1 MTAQH
6 RSPRFQGKIIIVT
19 GASTGIGR
27 ALARDFAR
35 AGATVVMIARNQAR
49 VERAAAEITDGKVIP
64 LAGDVTN
71 RCQVDSL
78 VQQVISQ
85 WGRIDIL
92 VNNAGAGLIAPL
104 DLIPI
109 ADARALFETNFFGTL
124 NFIQAVVPAMK
135 HQGHGHIVNMASV
148 AGLRGIPNSSIY
160 SASKAAVIALSEAL
174 RIELHS
180 AGIAVTI
187 ICPSR
192 VQLDETGF
200 FTTAK
205 KYGNVE
211 LYKLPSQLTAATVAR
226 VTLDA
231 TALRQRLVI
240 LPGHARWMHLA
251 NKFAPRLVDRI
262 LLKNLP
268 RPV

>member
-6 RSPRFQGKIIIVT
+6 RSIRFRDKIVIVT

-27 ALARDFAR
+27 ALAADFAQ
-35 AGATVVMIARNQAR
+35 AGATVIMIARNQQR
-49 VERAAAEITDGKVIP
+49 VAQAAAEITDGHVIP
-64 LAGDVTN
+64 LAGDITD
-71 RCQVDSL
+71 R
-78 VQQVISQ
+78 QQVNRLVEQVVSQ
-85 WGRIDIL
+85 CGRIDIL
-92 VNNAGAGLIAPL
+92 VNNAGAGLIAPFE
-104 DLIPI
+104 LIPV
-109 ADARALFETNFFGTL
+109 ADAQALFATNFFGTL
-124 NFIQAVVPAMK
+124 NFIQAVLPVMK
-135 HQGHGHIVNMASV
+135 RQGQGQIVNMASV

-174 RIELHS
+174 RIELQP

-192 VQLDETGF
+192 VQLADTGF
-200 FTTAK
+200 FATAK

-211 LYKLPSQLTAATVAR
+211 LYKLPSQLTAATVAQ
-226 VTLDA
+226 VTLEA
-231 TALRQRLVI
+231 TARRRRLVI

-251 NKFAPRLVDRI
+251 NKLFPRLVDRI

-268 RPV
+268 RPA